1 VETSVIALSGQTVQR
16 QRQRVGSP
24 SPGLSVP
31 LLSGQ
36 TVQPC
41 SPAALKASTYS
52 FQSPCYRVRQCNW
65 NQVGY
70 QVRNQILS
78 VPLLSGQTVQRH
90 NTWHGDG
97 VLELSV
103 PLLSGQT
110 VQPWKSGAWLAW
122 QRRFFQSPCYRVR
135 QCNQIQA
142 HICLRSYSLSVPLLS
157 GQTVQQ
163 YAKKYMELHGLAFS
177 PLVIGSD
184 SATAQLVPYG
194 LLTINPFSPLVIGSD
209 SATDREKSTKPLVL
223 LALAATK

>member
-1 VETSVIALSGQTVQR
+1 METSVIALSGQTVQR

-78 VPLLSGQTVQRH
+78 VPLLSGQTVQLRFY
-90 NTWHGDG
+90 NLCNLA
-97 VLELSV
+97 V
-103 PLLSGQT
+103 SG
-110 VQPWKSGAWLAW
+110 
-122 QRRFFQSPCYRVR
+122 FQSPCYRVR
-135 QCNQIQA
+135 QCNPGNRA
-142 HICLRSYSLSVPLLS
+142 HGSPGKEDS
-157 GQTVQQ
+157 
-163 YAKKYMELHGLAFS
+163 FS

-184 SATAQLVPYG
+184 SATRSKPISASGAIVFQSPCYRVRQCNSVG
-194 LLTINPFSPLVIGSD
+194 ICSGRSSCSSFSPLVIGSD
-209 SATDREKSTKPLVL
+209 SATSGRR
-223 LALAATK
+223 